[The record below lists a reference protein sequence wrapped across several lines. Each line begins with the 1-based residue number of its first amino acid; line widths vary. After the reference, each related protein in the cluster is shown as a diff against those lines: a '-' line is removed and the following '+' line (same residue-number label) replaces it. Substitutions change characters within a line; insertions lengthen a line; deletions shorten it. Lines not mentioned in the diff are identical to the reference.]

1 MRPLAAMTAV
11 GALAMSLPASASP
24 PKTPGTLE
32 VYPPPPGSDYY
43 TSFDDTFTVR
53 VRQPGGQ
60 WQDLYEYRVIVD
72 LDHPQAASMVTFGT
86 SGPVEVAI
94 QKNNGAV
101 RAVAVRPAS
110 SQVAA
115 RLVGA
120 IAYLTLDGPGNL
132 SVEFD
137 DDRLH
142 NLHLFANPVYPA
154 GKPAKSRKL
163 VTFAPGIHVPPQG
176 QGSFLFDSDTDVRL
190 AGGAILKGQIDV
202 VNAHGVRI
210 IGPGILQ
217 GGKEGITV
225 LRSQGVEI
233 DGPIVINPGHY
244 TLMCGQSRGLTI
256 RNLRTFS
263 AGGWTDGIDLMACS
277 DVHIDRA
284 FLRTSDDAVAI
295 YADRWNYHGDAR
307 NYLIE
312 NSTLWAD
319 VAHPVNIGLH
329 GSKTEPRMI
338 EDLVFRNIDILEH
351 DEDDR
356 DYQGALAITDG
367 DNNLVRNVVF
377 DDIRIDRIAEGMLFN
392 FRVVFNQ
399 KYSLAPGRG
408 IENVVVRNVRLGQG
422 GANRSLIA
430 GFDAGRAVRGVRLIG
445 VEAAG
450 GDITMSDIDV
460 GPHTQDLSTSPD

>member
-1 MRPLAAMTAV
+1 MKPLAVVAL
-11 GALAMSLPASASP
+11 GALAVGLPAQA
-24 PKTPGTLE
+24 TPAAAPGVLE

-53 VRQPGGQ
+53 VRQPGGE
-60 WQDLYEYRVIVD
+60 WRNLYEYRVMVD
-72 LDHPQAASMVTFGT
+72 LDKPQPASMVTFGT

-101 RAVAVRPAS
+101 RHVAVRPAS
-110 SQVAA
+110 RGIEA

-120 IAYLTLDGPGNL
+120 IAYLKLDGPANL

-142 NLHLFANPVYPA
+142 NLHLFANPIYPA
-154 GKPAKSRKL
+154 AGPAKGRTL
-163 VTFAPGIHVPPQG
+163 VAFGAGIHVPPPG
-176 QGSFLFDSDTDVRL
+176 QDSFRFESNTDVRL
-190 AGGAILKGQIDV
+190 AGGAILKGQVDV
-202 VNAHGVRI
+202 ANAHDVRI
-210 IGPGILQ
+210 VGPGIVK

-225 LRSQGVEI
+225 LHSQAIEI
-233 DGPIVINPGHY
+233 EGPIVINPGHY

-277 DVHIDRA
+277 DVHIDGA

-295 YADRWNYHGDAR
+295 YADRWDYHGDAR
-307 NYLIE
+307 NYLVE

-329 GSKTEPRMI
+329 GSKDEPRTI
-338 EDLVFRNIDILEH
+338 ENLVFRNIDILDH

-377 DDIRIDRIAEGMLFN
+377 DDIRIDRIEEGMLFN

-408 IENVVVRNVRLGQG
+408 IENIVMRNVRSSSGN
-422 GANRSLIA
+422 ANRPVIA
-430 GFDAGRAVRGVRLIG
+430 GFDAHRTVRDVSLVDVGGPDRALSL
-445 VEAAG
+445 E
-450 GDITMSDIDV
+450 DIDV
-460 GPHTQDLSTSPD
+460 GAYAERVSILPP

>member
-1 MRPLAAMTAV
+1 MVAVSALAAA
-11 GALAMSLPASASP
+11 LPASAAKPVPAS
-24 PKTPGTLE
+24 TLE
-32 VYPPPPGSDYY
+32 IYPPPPGSDYY

-53 VRQPGGQ
+53 VREPGGI
-60 WQDLYEYRVIVD
+60 WRDLYEYRVMVD
-72 LDHPQAASMVTFGT
+72 LDNPQAASMVTFGT
-86 SGPVEVAI
+86 GGPVEVAI

-101 RAVAVRPAS
+101 RHVAVRPAS
-110 SQVAA
+110 SGVAA

-120 IAYLTLDGPGNL
+120 IAYLTLNGPANL

-142 NLHLFANPVYPA
+142 NLHLFANPLYPVA
-154 GKPAKSRKL
+154 RPAKGRKL
-163 VTFAPGIHVPPQG
+163 VAFGPGIHVPPQG
-176 QGSFLFDSDTDVRL
+176 QDTFRFESDTDVRL
-190 AGGAILKGQIDV
+190 AGGAILKGQVDV
-202 VNAHGVRI
+202 DKAHGVRI
-210 IGPGILQ
+210 FGPGILK

-225 LRSQGVEI
+225 LHSQGIEI
-233 DGPIVINPGHY
+233 DGPIIVNPGHY
-244 TLMCGQSRGLTI
+244 TLMCGQTRRLTV

-277 DVHIDRA
+277 DVHIDGA

-295 YADRWNYHGDAR
+295 YADRWDYHGDAR
-307 NYLIE
+307 NYLVE

-329 GSKTEPRMI
+329 GSKDEPRTI
-338 EDLVFRNIDILEH
+338 ENLVFRNIDILDH

-377 DDIRIDRIAEGMLFN
+377 DDIRVDRIEEGMLFN

-408 IENVVVRNVRLGQG
+408 IENVVMRNVRLRQG
-422 GANRSLIA
+422 SPNRPVIA
-430 GFDAGRAVRGVRLIG
+430 GFDADRVVRGVELVNVTGPEGSIVLQDIQSG
-445 VEAAG
+445 KNVEEL
-450 GDITMSDIDV
+450 TVRS
-460 GPHTQDLSTSPD
+460 Q

>member
-1 MRPLAAMTAV
+1 MKPLAVVAL
-11 GALAMSLPASASP
+11 GALVFGLSAQAAP
-24 PKTPGTLE
+24 LITPGSLE

-53 VRQPGGQ
+53 VRQPGGE
-60 WQDLYEYRVIVD
+60 WRDLYEYRVMVD
-72 LDHPQAASMVTFGT
+72 LDKPQPASMVTFGT
-86 SGPVEVAI
+86 GGPVEVAI

-101 RAVAVRPAS
+101 RHVTVRPAS
-110 SQVAA
+110 RGIEA

-120 IAYLTLDGPGNL
+120 IAYLKLEGPANL

-142 NLHLFANPVYPA
+142 NLHLFANPIYTAMRPKE
-154 GKPAKSRKL
+154 GRKV
-163 VTFAPGIHVPPQG
+163 VTFGPGIHVPPRG
-176 QGSFLFDSDTDVRL
+176 QDSFRFESNTDVRL
-190 AGGAILKGQIDV
+190 AGGAILKGQVDV
-202 VNAHGVRI
+202 GRAHNVRI
-210 IGPGILQ
+210 VGPGLLK

-225 LRSQGVEI
+225 LHSQAIEI

-277 DVHIDRA
+277 NVHIDGA

-295 YADRWNYHGDAR
+295 YADRWDYHGDAR
-307 NYLIE
+307 NYLVE

-329 GSKTEPRMI
+329 GSKDVPRTI
-338 EDLVFRNIDILEH
+338 ENLVFRNIDILDH

-377 DDIRIDRIAEGMLFN
+377 DDIRVDRIEEGILFN

-408 IENVVVRNVRLGQG
+408 IENIVMRRVRLRSGRV
-422 GANRSLIA
+422 NRPVIA
-430 GFDAGRAVRGVRLIG
+430 GYDTHRIVRDVSL
-445 VEAAG
+445 VDVG
-450 GDITMSDIDV
+450 GPDGALSLEDIDV
-460 GPHTQDLSTSPD
+460 GLYAERISALPR